1 MAAFRASKSAPGKL
15 KYGTLKAPA
24 LTSVQRRVNPR
35 CLAPTDRRIKVVKPT
50 RKGKEVAERLEKA
63 ASALRVKLLGDIP
76 EADIETATRVL
87 HLLEERSIRYL
98 AEEALQWVQAPGGAE
113 SGAPR

>member
-1 MAAFRASKSAPGKL
+1 M
-15 KYGTLKAPA
+15 
-24 LTSVQRRVNPR
+24 
-35 CLAPTDRRIKVVKPT
+35 KPT